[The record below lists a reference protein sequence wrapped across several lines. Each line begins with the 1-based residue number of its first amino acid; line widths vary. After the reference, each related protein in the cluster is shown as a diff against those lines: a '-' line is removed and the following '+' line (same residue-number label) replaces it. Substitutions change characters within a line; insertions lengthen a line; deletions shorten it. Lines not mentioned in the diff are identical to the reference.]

1 MFLWN
6 RTPALGVFHVRHCL
20 LMPSR
25 PRGYRVQES
34 PFRCQTPHLMLDWP
48 YSVPE
53 GARVE
58 EAVLKEAFEEI
69 QRALVEAAEKHCGE
83 RPTRCLSDDVARGC
97 HPRGSRIGYGRGQGI

>member
-1 MFLWN
+1 
-6 RTPALGVFHVRHCL
+6 
-20 LMPSR
+20 
-25 PRGYRVQES
+25 
-34 PFRCQTPHLMLDWP
+34 
-48 YSVPE
+48 
-53 GARVE
+53 VE